1 MLVQAFHRCATP
13 PHPLV
18 DGPLSARPRPSPPGP
33 GFSDLNR
40 TTGGWA
46 ALVAASDRRMCS
58 VSDAVRAVW
67 HASSKRCFGLP
78 CVGTAAWAV
87 PEMVVDGE
95 TGFTIPVDDV
105 DALTD
110 RLVRLLSDSVLPRN
124 MGRAGRLR
132 AERYFTWPRVVERMT
147 QAMTPGLQPELGK
160 AWLGCFHIL
169 VASPATAA

>member
-1 MLVQAFHRCATP
+1 
-13 PHPLV
+13 
-18 DGPLSARPRPSPPGP
+18 
-33 GFSDLNR
+33 
-40 TTGGWA
+40 
-46 ALVAASDRRMCS
+46 
-58 VSDAVRAVW
+58 
-67 HASSKRCFGLP
+67 
-78 CVGTAAWAV
+78 
-87 PEMVVDGE
+87 MVVDGE